1 MKRPGDRVD
10 DSDTMHPTNAD
21 FGRRLVSTRTAATG
35 GSTWVGAGIILLG
48 VATFLLVPAAVKA
61 QWRQFLPKSELVPWA
76 ACGLGVLSLCLG
88 LRRYRRSGSAQHFYE
103 AGACAVRGGRTTHVP
118 YWAAE
123 DVTFVVR
130 SAGPRLERSLAFAG
144 PKGQPTFSLRSD
156 LAEGEEGDDRTPT
169 AASVENVAACVIKA
183 AASRIVT
190 RVDSGEVVRWTAKLW
205 LDQAG
210 LRVGDSE
217 IGRVVPWNVVDGV
230 KDGSKS
236 GTIEVYAFGAEQP
249 VATAQTVDVNALPGF
264 QAFMHLLDRGQ
275 AAAKAA

>member
-1 MKRPGDRVD
+1 
-10 DSDTMHPTNAD
+10 
-21 FGRRLVSTRTAATG
+21 
-35 GSTWVGAGIILLG
+35 
-48 VATFLLVPAAVKA
+48 
-61 QWRQFLPKSELVPWA
+61 
-76 ACGLGVLSLCLG
+76 
-88 LRRYRRSGSAQHFYE
+88 
-103 AGACAVRGGRTTHVP
+103 VP

-236 GTIEVYAFGAEQP
+236 GVIEVYAFGVEQP
-249 VATAQTVDVNALPGF
+249 VATAKTTDINALPGF
-264 QAFMHLLDRGQ
+264 HAFMELLARGQ
-275 AAAKAA
+275 AAARAA